1 MNRGIFK
8 SIAVSLVLGTIVPT
22 FMATTAP
29 SVFALPVPSAQTLAS
44 EQALATEM
52 EQVNAELSTSQQSEV
67 HQAALAVRA
76 LSDTQ
81 WDAIL
86 YPGQTTP
93 LSTQQSDA
101 VAAVKVIVQLT
112 YQSATTT
119 TSNDISSI
127 VSELQSAD
135 SSTTIT
141 ANDLV
146 GFYSNFK
153 TSLELNILTVNSS
166 TSLTS
171 LVETALKAAATGTVF
186 QGYLSNV
193 GLSVNDIPGIWNR
206 LVGPNEAPQLT
217 VAMSDLAAA
226 YMSLKVDP
234 TQSSVPQV
242 GTTTQFGLKLKT
254 SIGSIPLG
262 TVLPPTLFT
271 WAATNGNVS
280 STGVFSPDSTG
291 AGSVT
296 VSIHGIP
303 IHTFTFTISA
313 ANTGGGG
320 GGVTPPVT
328 PPPLPPTPS
337 EGSGYSTVLSK
348 TTVSNLGATITAQ
361 TDSGSTGGAAGS
373 TNVTLDVPA
382 GAFATDEDVTVS
394 TGDASTIQ
402 TTIPGQMKPVFSIS
416 VGFSGADPTVPVT
429 LTISNPNIPANA
441 ALYKLQADGTLTPL
455 NATVTAGKIV
465 FSFTSDPDFVVLVSD
480 VKPIPQKGI
489 YINGSLFTEAPGVVK
504 NNTTY
509 MPIWYVMQAL
519 KSAGV
524 TNKWDGTSWALT
536 TPTGTFV
543 NLSNIHVGTGKMS
556 ISLDGKLVQKVDG
569 FYQADPS
576 TKQNTTYM
584 PIWYVMQALNRSGF
598 ASHWDGTNWNL
609 TGPAKAVVQMPTLTQ
624 GARGTVVKTLQ
635 KDLGITVD
643 GIFGPNTTAAVKK
656 FQTAHKLA
664 ADGVV
669 GSKTWAAL
677 QG

>member
-76 LSDTQ
+76 LSSTQ
-81 WDAIL
+81 WDGIL
-86 YPGQTTP
+86 YPGQTVGTGT
-93 LSTQQSDA
+93 SQSKA
-101 VAAVKVIVQLT
+101 VAAVMAIVQLT
-112 YQSATTT
+112 YQSATTF
-119 TSNDISSI
+119 TSTDIDAIVNDLLTADPSSNI
-127 VSELQSAD
+127 TADDLMNFYASFKSALE
-135 SSTTIT
+135 SGMLAATSTTTFTSMVTT
-141 ANDLV
+141 ALSQAAAANPAFL
-146 GFYSNFK
+146 GF
-153 TSLELNILTVNSS
+153 
-166 TSLTS
+166 LTS
-171 LVETALKAAATGTVF
+171 
-186 QGYLSNV
+186 V
-193 GLSVNDIPGIWNR
+193 GLSVSDIPAIWDN
-206 LVGPNEAPQLT
+206 LVMNVSQLT
-217 VAMSDLAAA
+217 PATRDIAGAFI
-226 YMSLKVDP
+226 SLKVNP
-234 TQSSVPQV
+234 TVSNTPQV
-242 GTTTQFGLKLKT
+242 GGTTQFGLTLKEA
-254 SIGSIPLG
+254 IGVLPVG

-271 WAATNGNVS
+271 WSATNGNVS
-280 STGVFSPDSTG
+280 STGVFSPTSTG

-296 VSIHGIP
+296 VSIHRIP
-303 IHTFTFTISA
+303 IHTFTFTVSA

-320 GGVTPPVT
+320 GGVTPVT
-328 PPPLPPTPS
+328 PPTLPTPPTPS
-337 EGSGYSTVLSK
+337 EGIGFSTVLSK

-441 ALYKLQADGTLTPL
+441 ALYKLKADGTLTPL

-536 TPTGTFV
+536 TPTGTSV

-576 TKQNTTYM
+576 TKQSTTYM

-598 ASHWDGTNWNL
+598 ASHWDGTNWKL

-635 KDLGITVD
+635 KDLGITAD

-656 FQTAHKLA
+656 FQAAHKLA